1 MFILLFVGWNV
12 FSFAGMK
19 FIPVMM
25 TVVFLSLLCM
35 YCNRQSWMSEKIN
48 LCLVCYAIIFLCWA
62 FLLKKVEGPY
72 QWSILLV
79 GGITCFFSLPNFK
92 DGGCALNDWK
102 LWKKLWDFF
111 IAAFLLEVG
120 IAVIE
125 KGLGVHIIGYR
136 VSTMSD
142 ATIVLSN
149 LKSAGFR
156 SVGLYGHPLYNA
168 LMVSIAIN
176 FILVSQLKAKYK
188 IALWSLGFLAILCF
202 NARGCIVLNAFI
214 MIAYMMYL
222 LIIDKKISKKAK
234 RSLLVSG
241 GGAIIFFLFSMVY
254 WKLGD
259 RLLSIGLYDE
269 QSASVR
275 VNVYDLFKYFD
286 WNTFLF
292 GHSSAQV
299 SSMMRHAGLFAT
311 ENFWIDFILH
321 IGLVFFAP
329 YVILVTLLVGKLLKN
344 YKRMQKLFLGFSFLI
359 SISTF
364 NSLSS
369 QFLALFYFLLL
380 TRLFDPLYNRNFI
393 KQKYLMG

>member
-1 MFILLFVGWNV
+1 
-12 FSFAGMK
+12 
-19 FIPVMM
+19 
-25 TVVFLSLLCM
+25 
-35 YCNRQSWMSEKIN
+35 
-48 LCLVCYAIIFLCWA
+48 
-62 FLLKKVEGPY
+62 
-72 QWSILLV
+72 
-79 GGITCFFSLPNFK
+79 
-92 DGGCALNDWK
+92 
-102 LWKKLWDFF
+102 
-111 IAAFLLEVG
+111 
-120 IAVIE
+120 
-125 KGLGVHIIGYR
+125 
-136 VSTMSD
+136 
-142 ATIVLSN
+142 
-149 LKSAGFR
+149 
-156 SVGLYGHPLYNA
+156 
-168 LMVSIAIN
+168 
-176 FILVSQLKAKYK
+176 
-188 IALWSLGFLAILCF
+188 
-202 NARGCIVLNAFI
+202 
-214 MIAYMMYL
+214 
-222 LIIDKKISKKAK
+222 
-234 RSLLVSG
+234 
-241 GGAIIFFLFSMVY
+241 MVY

-329 YVILVTLLVGKLLKN
+329 YVILVALLVGKLLKN